1 MSVNKKEEK
10 KNLLSR
16 APQIDPNG
24 EKHKRKVVRSEN
36 DEGKH
41 SMIRGAE

>member
-24 EKHKRKVVRSEN
+24 EKHTHGRLCVVR
-36 DEGKH
+36 
-41 SMIRGAE
+41 MMRGSIQ